1 MKDKN
6 DIIHN
11 FISLRVLDENQ
22 GRLLWSGKRFLKQ
35 PFSFLFWW
43 VKK

>member
-11 FISLRVLDENQ
+11 FISLRVLDENMEDY
-22 GRLLWSGKRFLKQ
+22 SKVAKDF
-35 PFSFLFWW
+35 
-43 VKK
+43 